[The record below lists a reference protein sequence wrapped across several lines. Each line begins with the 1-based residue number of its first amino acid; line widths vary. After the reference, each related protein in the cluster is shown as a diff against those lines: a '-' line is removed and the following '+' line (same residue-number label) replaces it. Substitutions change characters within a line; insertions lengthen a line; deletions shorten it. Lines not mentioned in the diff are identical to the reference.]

1 MLEEYINIYREY
13 RTIIENNSS
22 EALNA
27 LREEGFQALE
37 RAESDGKGLIKE
49 YETDFG
55 LNFERYTIQ
64 NDPYKLFTCDIPNIG
79 AYLYYIV
86 NDTFYA
92 NPQQQ
97 PLPAGVIIC
106 SLKEAAQKH
115 SELVKPYLGK
125 QMHIKENPDEAL
137 NALLAQDGL
146 FVYVP
151 KNVQIDKPIQLVN
164 LMYGNVDIMAVAHN
178 LIILEEGAKAQVL
191 VCDHSSGKV
200 KYLANRVTEVFAGK
214 NAVYDHYKV
223 ENTTEGMT
231 NICSLLIDQQEGSEV
246 VSNIITLNNCQTLN
260 TIKAG
265 LNAPHASLSL
275 CGMCFLDKSQYVSND
290 TEILHQKPD
299 TNSFE
304 SFKYILD
311 DESKGNFYGM
321 IKVLPDAQKSVARQS
336 NKNICVSDKAQMRT
350 MPQLEIY
357 ADDVKCNH
365 GATVGQLDDTALF
378 YMLSRGISKDEAKML
393 LMSAFVYDVLEK
405 VRIPALKD
413 RLKLLIE
420 RRLRKENS
428 SCDNCMICGS
438 PSSRPTL

>member
-1 MLEEYINIYREY
+1 MILQEYIKLFNEF
-13 RTIIENNSS
+13 RTVIESNSS

-27 LREEGFQALE
+27 LRESGLQALE
-37 RAESDGKGLIKE
+37 NADGKALKE

-55 LNFERYTIQ
+55 LNFQRYTIQ

-79 AYLYYIV
+79 AYLYYVV

-97 PLPAGVIIC
+97 PLPGGVIIC
-106 SLKEAAQKH
+106 SLKDAAQSH
-115 SELVKPYLGK
+115 SELVKPYLGR
-125 QMHIKENPDEAL
+125 QMHIKENPNEAL
-137 NALLAQDGL
+137 NAMLAQDGL

-151 KNVQIDKPIQLVN
+151 KNVQIEKPIQLVN

-178 LIILEEGAKAQVL
+178 LIVLEEGAKAQVL

-200 KYLANRVTEVFAGK
+200 KYLANRVTEVFVGQ

-223 ENTTEGMT
+223 ENTNDGMT

-265 LNAPHASLSL
+265 LNAPHASLTL
-275 CGMCFLDKSQYVSND
+275 CGMCFLDKNQYVSND

-299 TNSFE
+299 TSSFE

-311 DESKGNFYGM
+311 DKSKGNFYGM
-321 IKVLPDAQKSVARQS
+321 IKVLPDAQKSVAMQT
-336 NKNICVSDKAQMRT
+336 NKNICISKDAQMRT

-378 YMLSRGISKDEAKML
+378 YMLSRGISKEEAKTL

-420 RRLRKENS
+420 RRLRKENT
-428 SCDNCMICGS
+428 SCDSCMICGS
-438 PSSRPTL
+438 KK